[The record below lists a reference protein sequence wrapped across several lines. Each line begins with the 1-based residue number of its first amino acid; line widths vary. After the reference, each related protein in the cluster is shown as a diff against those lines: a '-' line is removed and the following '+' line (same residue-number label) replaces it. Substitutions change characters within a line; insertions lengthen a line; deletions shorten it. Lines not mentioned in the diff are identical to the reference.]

1 MTTHIALV
9 RGINVGGNKQVA
21 MADLRQLLAAL
32 GLADG
37 QSLLQSGN
45 LVFRGGARSND
56 ELERLLEAGARAR
69 LGLETEFFVRTAA
82 EWRAIIAGNPL
93 RDEAKRDPGYLHVL
107 LLKEGPAAKEW
118 KALNAAI
125 VGREV
130 VRGRGTHAYA
140 FYPDGAGR
148 SRLTTALI
156 DRTLRT
162 RVTGRNWNTVQRI
175 AALTGA

>member
-1 MTTHIALV
+1 MTTHIALL

-45 LVFRGGARSND
+45 LVFRGGARSNA
-56 ELERLLEAGARAR
+56 ELEELLEAGAHAR

-82 EWRAIIAGNPL
+82 EWRAIVAGNPL
-93 RDEAKRDPGYLHVL
+93 ADEAKRDPGHLHTL
-107 LLKEGPAAKEW
+107 LLKDRAAAKEW
-118 KALNAAI
+118 KALDAAI

-130 VRGRGTHAYA
+130 VRGRGTYAYA

-162 RVTGRNWNTVQRI
+162 RVTARNWNTVLRI
-175 AALTGA
+175 AALTSA